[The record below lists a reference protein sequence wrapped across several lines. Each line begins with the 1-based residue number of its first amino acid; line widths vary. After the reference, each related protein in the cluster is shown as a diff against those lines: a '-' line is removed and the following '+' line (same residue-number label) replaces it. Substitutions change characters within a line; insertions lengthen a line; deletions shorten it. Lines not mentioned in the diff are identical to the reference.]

1 MKTPRSEQSI
11 QAAIQKRY
19 AILFGN
25 HNWDIT
31 RLDIVRLSMF
41 ELERGLDRLTQVR
54 GRDWIR
60 ANLGGARISLGC
72 DHSILGNQ
80 FVMKRIF
87 NNRSHA
93 VGDRVYLAEN
103 FYGHAWQK
111 KSRAKADLWIL
122 HELGHVWDNRSAFGL
137 GSIIGGGYSDQLLK
151 YVGGK
156 VKPFPLL
163 RFIDN
168 SLEIKSE
175 YAFSRAGNLV
185 YGNNSPADY
194 FANVFVSAIALPDTP
209 GVPGAAVEW
218 MIDLIQR
225 TTPLPPGGG

>member
-1 MKTPRSEQSI
+1 MKNPRSAQSI
-11 QAAIQKRY
+11 QAAIQKRC
-19 AILFGN
+19 AIRFVN
-25 HNWDIT
+25 HNWDIAS
-31 RLDIVRLSMF
+31 LDIVRLSML
-41 ELERGLDRLTQVR
+41 ELERGLDRLTQAR

-80 FVMKRIF
+80 FVMKKIF

-103 FYGHAWQK
+103 FSGRAWHK
-111 KSRAKADLWIL
+111 KPRAKADLWIL

-137 GSIIGGGYSDQLLK
+137 GSTIGGGYSDQLLK
-151 YVGGK
+151 FVGGK
-156 VKPFPLL
+156 VKSFPLL

-168 SLEIKSE
+168 SLEIKPE
-175 YAFSRAGNLV
+175 YAFSRSGNLA

-209 GVPGAAVEW
+209 GVPGAAVGW

-225 TTPLPPGGG
+225 TTPLPPGGA

>member
-1 MKTPRSEQSI
+1 MKTTRDVPGI
-11 QAAIQKRY
+11 QAGIQKRC
-19 AILFGN
+19 AIRFVN
-25 HNWDIT
+25 HNWDIAN
-31 RLDIVRLSMF
+31 LDIVRLSLL
-41 ELERGLDRLTQVR
+41 ELERGLDRLTQAR

-103 FYGHAWQK
+103 FYGRAWHK

-151 YVGGK
+151 FVGGK
-156 VKPFPLL
+156 VKSFPLL

-175 YAFSRAGNLV
+175 YSFSHSGNLA
-185 YGNNSPADY
+185 YGNNSSADY
-194 FANVFVSAIALPDTP
+194 FANMFVAAIVFPDLP
-209 GVPGAAVEW
+209 GVPEGAVKW
-218 MIDLIQR
+218 MIELIRR